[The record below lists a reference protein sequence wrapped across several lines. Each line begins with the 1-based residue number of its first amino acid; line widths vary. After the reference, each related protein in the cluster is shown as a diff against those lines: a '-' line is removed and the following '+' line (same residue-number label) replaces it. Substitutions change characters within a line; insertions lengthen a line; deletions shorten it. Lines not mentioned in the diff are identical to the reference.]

1 MRHAVLGRLL
11 LALFVVSGLAGLI
24 YQSIWSHYLG
34 LVLGHAAY
42 AQTLVLAIFM
52 GGMALGAW
60 LASRRSAGWRHLIL
74 AYAIIELIIGV
85 IGLVFHPGFV
95 AYVDFSQSTVLP
107 ALGAPALA
115 HGYQWITG
123 ALLMVPQSVLLG
135 MTFPLLSAGY
145 LRLVP
150 GKPGEV
156 LGGLYFTNSLGA
168 ALGALATAFILL
180 PMLGMPGTMMTAGL
194 LNIAVGIGAWAVWK
208 MVPADPTARDA
219 SVVSADEPAIAPT
232 PADDLPR
239 VSRVV
244 LVAAFITGATSFI
257 YEIGWVRLLNQALGT
272 TIHSFEL
279 MLAAFILGLAFGG
292 YWIRQHAARIAD
304 AIRYAAYAQVLM
316 GIAALFSVVVL
327 AKSFHW
333 VGWLLGALSRNDAGY
348 DLYSTGSAA
357 VALAVMF
364 PAAFFAG
371 MTLPLFTTALLRKG
385 GGEKQIGRVYA
396 SNTLGAIVGVLLMVH
411 VLVPLMGVR
420 IAIVLSAL
428 VDAGLGLYLL
438 RYVSPARRTVGYAV
452 AGASTLVFT
461 CLAMFL
467 GKHDPEV
474 LASGVFRNAR
484 VRLHESVKVPF
495 FRDGKTAT
503 VSVAVGPDGVA
514 NIATNGKSDA
524 AMSSRLEQPATPDEI
539 TMIMAAALP
548 LAMHQSPNEIAV
560 IGWGSGLTTHTLM
573 GSTVPTRVD
582 TIEIEKAMYDGARLF
597 GERVERAYKDKRSH
611 LHIDD
616 ARTYFAMGNRKFD
629 VIISEPSNP
638 WVSGVASLF
647 TEEFYRFLRSHL
659 KQDGMLVQWVQ
670 AYELN
675 DELLATMIAALLQE
689 FPDSDLYVTNT
700 GDLLILG
707 YTGPRTTPNW
717 QVLAESPLASEL
729 ARVGLDAPDE
739 FALRRLGGPDMLKT
753 YVSVA
758 GVRPHSDFYPIVAL
772 NAPRSRFKGERAGS
786 LFEIIESGLPVA
798 ELLGGRLE
806 IPVGEVTPNKYS
818 RFSRLKA
825 LTAAFRDGLLTG
837 EPKIEKFGE
846 EGALVPQVLALLKL
860 SERPIGD
867 PDLLM
872 WSWLVSDTAAFTLGP
887 LPESEQQGVWID
899 PIWIAREGQ
908 PAIVIDILEAMD
920 ATARRKPEEM
930 LSTALK
936 VLAHPAPDQISS
948 FLREQMLV
956 QAQLG
961 AIGSS
966 QPALVEEIQRKYGE
980 DLPASARY
988 AYVRKYVRNWARTQG
1003 GAEQSPGPSA
1013 KR

>member
-1 MRHAVLGRLL
+1 MRHAMLGRLL

-74 AYAIIELIIGV
+74 AYAVIELAIGV
-85 IGLVFHPGFV
+85 IGLIFHPSFV
-95 AYVDFSQSTVLP
+95 AYVDFSQGTVLP
-107 ALGAPALA
+107 ALGSPTLA

-145 LRLVP
+145 LRLMP
-150 GKPGEV
+150 GQPGQV

-180 PMLGMPGTMMTAGL
+180 PALGMPGTMLTAGL

-208 MVPADPTARDA
+208 MVTIDPADVEGAAVHA
-219 SVVSADEPAIAPT
+219 SEPAVAAAP
-232 PADDLPR
+232 DEDLPR
-239 VSRVV
+239 LGRIV

-257 YEIGWVRLLNQALGT
+257 YEIGWIRLLNQALGT

-292 YWIRQHAARIAD
+292 YWVRQHAARIVD

-316 GIAALFSVVVL
+316 GLAALLSVVVL
-327 AKSFHW
+327 ARSFHW
-333 VGWLLGALSRNDAGY
+333 VGWLMNALSRNDAGY

-396 SNTLGAIVGVLLMVH
+396 SNTLGAIAGVLLVVH

-420 IAIVLSAL
+420 MAIVLSAL

-452 AGASTLVFT
+452 AGVATLIVT
-461 CLAMFL
+461 CLTMFL

-484 VRLHESVKVPF
+484 VRLHDSVRVPF

-503 VSVAVGPDGVA
+503 VSVAVGPDGVV
-514 NIATNGKSDA
+514 NIGTNGKSDA
-524 AMSSRLEQPATPDEI
+524 SMAAKLDQPAAPDEI

-548 LAMHQSPNEIAV
+548 LALHPSPEEVAV

-573 GSTVPTRVD
+573 GSSVPKRVD

-597 GERVERAYKDKRSH
+597 GGRVERAYTDPRSQ

-659 KQDGMLVQWVQ
+659 KQGGMLVQWVQ

-675 DELLATMIAALLQE
+675 DELLATMVSALLQE

-700 GDLLILG
+700 SDLLILAH
-707 YTGPRTTPNW
+707 TGPRTAPNW
-717 QVLAESPLASEL
+717 QALAESPLAAEL

-739 FALRRLGGPDMLKT
+739 FALRRLGGPDMLRT
-753 YVSVA
+753 YVNAA
-758 GVRPHSDFYPIVAL
+758 GVRPHSDFYPVVAL
-772 NAPRSRFKGERAGS
+772 NAPRSRFKIEQAKS
-786 LFEIIESGLPVA
+786 VFSVIESGLPVA

-806 IPVGEVTPNKYS
+806 IPTDEVTPNQYS
-818 RFSRLKA
+818 RLSRFKLLA
-825 LTAAFRDGLLTG
+825 AAFRDGLLTG
-837 EPKIEKFGE
+837 EPKGEKFGE
-846 EGALVPQVLALLKL
+846 ERALVPHVLALLKL
-860 SERPIGD
+860 SAQPVKES
-867 PDLLM
+867 DLLM

-887 LPESEQQGVWID
+887 LPISEQEGVWIN
-899 PIWIAREGQ
+899 PVWIAREGQ
-908 PAIVIDILEAMD
+908 PVIVTDVVDALS
-920 ATARRKPEEM
+920 ATARREPEAM
-930 LSTALK
+930 LATAMK
-936 VLAHPAPDQISS
+936 VLAYPEIDQLSS

-961 AIGSS
+961 AIGSG
-966 QPALVEEIQRKYGE
+966 QPALVEEIQKKYGE
-980 DLPASARY
+980 GLPASARY
-988 AYVRKYVRNWARTQG
+988 AYVRKYVRTWARGQAD
-1003 GAEQSPGPSA
+1003 GAQAAAIGS
-1013 KR
+1013 R

>member
-60 LASRRSAGWRHLIL
+60 LASRRSASWRHLIL
-74 AYAIIELIIGV
+74 AYAVIELVIGL

-95 AYVDFSQSTVLP
+95 AYVDFSQGRVLP
-107 ALGAPALA
+107 TLGSPALA

-150 GKPGEV
+150 GQPGEV

-180 PMLGMPGTMMTAGL
+180 PILGMPGTMLTAGL

-208 MVPADPTARDA
+208 MVQADPVGDEGAVATAGKPARA
-219 SVVSADEPAIAPT
+219 ATPDE
-232 PADDLPR
+232 DLPR
-239 VSRVV
+239 LSRIV

-257 YEIGWVRLLNQALGT
+257 YEIAWIRLLNQALGT

-292 YWIRQHAARIAD
+292 YWVRQHAARIAD

-316 GIAALFSVVVL
+316 GLAALFSVVVL
-327 AKSFHW
+327 ARSFHW
-333 VGWLLGALSRNDAGY
+333 VGWLMSALSRNDAGY

-396 SNTLGAIVGVLLMVH
+396 SNTLGAIVGVLLVVH

-420 IAIVLSAL
+420 MAIVLSAL

-452 AGASTLVFT
+452 AGVATLMFT
-461 CLAMFL
+461 CLTMFL

-503 VSVAVGPDGVA
+503 VSVAVAPDGVV

-524 AMSSRLEQPATPDEI
+524 SMTASLDQPARSDEI

-548 LAMHQSPNEIAV
+548 LALHPSPENIAV

-573 GSTVPTRVD
+573 GSSIPARVD

-597 GERVERAYKDKRSH
+597 GGRVERAYKDPRSH

-629 VIISEPSNP
+629 AIISEPSNP

-659 KQDGMLVQWVQ
+659 KEDGMLVQWVQ

-675 DELLATMIAALLQE
+675 DELLATMIAALLKE

-700 GDLLILG
+700 SDLLIVG
-707 YTGPRTTPNW
+707 YTGSRTAPNW
-717 QVLAESPLASEL
+717 SALAETPLAAEL
-729 ARVGLDAPDE
+729 ARVGLNSPSE
-739 FALRRLGGPDMLKT
+739 FALRRLGGGEMLKT

-758 GVRPHSDFYPIVAL
+758 DVRPHSDFYPVVAL
-772 NAPRSRFKGERAGS
+772 NAPRSRFKAEQAVS
-786 LFEIIESGLPVA
+786 LFSVIESGLPVA

-806 IPVGEVTPNKYS
+806 VPASGVSPNQHS
-818 RFSRLKA
+818 RFTRLKTLAAA
-825 LTAAFRDGLLTG
+825 LRDGLLTG
-837 EPKIEKFGE
+837 EPKVESFGE
-846 EGALVPQVLALLKL
+846 DRVLLPKVLALLRL
-860 SERPIGD
+860 SAQPVKES
-867 PDLLM
+867 DLLM
-872 WSWLVSDTAAFTLGP
+872 WSWLVSDTAALTLGP
-887 LPESEQQGVWID
+887 LPESEQEGVWVN
-899 PIWIAREGQ
+899 PAWIAREGQ
-908 PAIVIDILEAMD
+908 PAIVTDVVDALG
-920 ATARRKPEEM
+920 ATARREPEAM
-930 LSTALK
+930 LATAMK
-936 VLAHPAPDQISS
+936 VLAYPEANRLSS
-948 FLREQMLV
+948 FLREQMLL

-961 AIGSS
+961 AIGSG
-966 QPALVEEIQRKYGE
+966 QPALVEEIQKKHGE
-980 DLPASARY
+980 DIPESARY
-988 AYVRKYVRNWARTQG
+988 AYVRKYVRVWALGQV
-1003 GAEQSPGPSA
+1003 ASA
-1013 KR
+1013 DPEETVAR

>member
-74 AYAIIELIIGV
+74 AYAVIELV
-85 IGLVFHPGFV
+85 IGLIGLIFHPGFV
-95 AYVDFSQSTVLP
+95 AYVDFSQGTVLP
-107 ALGAPALA
+107 ALGSPALA

-150 GKPGEV
+150 GQPGQV

-180 PMLGMPGTMMTAGL
+180 PMLGMPGTMLTAGL
-194 LNIAVGIGAWAVWK
+194 LNIVVGIGAWAVWK
-208 MVPADPTARDA
+208 MVPVDP
-219 SVVSADEPAIAPT
+219 VVEEGAVTPEAEPALAAT
-232 PADDLPR
+232 PDDDLPR
-239 VSRVV
+239 VGRII
-244 LVAAFITGATSFI
+244 LVASFITGATSFI
-257 YEIGWVRLLNQALGT
+257 YEIGWIRLLNQALGT

-292 YWIRQHAARIAD
+292 YWVRQHAARIAD

-316 GIAALFSVVVL
+316 GLAALFSVVVL
-327 AKSFHW
+327 ARSFHW
-333 VGWLLGALSRNDAGY
+333 VGWLMNALSRNDAGY

-396 SNTLGAIVGVLLMVH
+396 SNTLGAIVGVLLVVH

-420 IAIVLSAL
+420 MAIVLSAL

-452 AGASTLVFT
+452 AGAATLVVT
-461 CLAMFL
+461 CLTMFL

-484 VRLHESVKVPF
+484 VRLHDSVQVPF

-503 VSVAVGPDGVA
+503 VSVAVSPNGVV
-514 NIATNGKSDA
+514 NIGTNGKSDA
-524 AMSSRLEQPATPDEI
+524 SMAAKLDQPATPDEI
-539 TMIMAAALP
+539 TMVMAAALP
-548 LAMHQSPNEIAV
+548 LALHPRPEEIAV

-573 GSTVPTRVD
+573 GSSVPTRVD
-582 TIEIEKAMYDGARLF
+582 TIEIEKAMHDGARLF
-597 GERVERAYKDKRSH
+597 GERVERAYQDPRSH

-675 DELLATMIAALLQE
+675 DELLATMVAALLKE

-700 GDLLILG
+700 SDLLILAH
-707 YTGPRTTPNW
+707 TGVRTAPNW

-753 YVSVA
+753 YVSAA
-758 GVRPHSDFYPIVAL
+758 GVRPHSDFYPVVAL
-772 NAPRSRFKGERAGS
+772 NAPRSRFKVEQAAS
-786 LFEIIESGLPVA
+786 LFSVIESGLPVA

-806 IPVGEVTPNKYS
+806 IPADEVTTNRHS
-818 RFSRLKA
+818 RFSRFKTL
-825 LTAAFRDGLLTG
+825 AAAYRDGLLTG
-837 EPKIEKFGE
+837 EPKVEKFGE
-846 EGALVPQVLALLKL
+846 ERAFVPQVLALLKL
-860 SERPIGD
+860 SAQPVKES
-867 PDLLM
+867 DLLM

-887 LPESEQQGVWID
+887 LPASEQEGVWIN
-899 PIWIAREGQ
+899 PAWIVREGQ
-908 PAIVIDILEAMD
+908 PAIVTDVVDALG
-920 ATARRKPEEM
+920 ATARREPEAM
-930 LSTALK
+930 LATAMK
-936 VLAHPAPDQISS
+936 VLAYPETDQLSS

-961 AIGSS
+961 AIGSG
-966 QPALVEEIQRKYGE
+966 QPVLVEEIQRKYGE

-988 AYVRKYVRNWARTQG
+988 AYVRKYVRTWAQRQAG
-1003 GAEQSPGPSA
+1003 DGRAETAST
-1013 KR
+1013 R